1 MGSKERRA
9 REQHE
14 RRAHIL
20 EAAYAIAME
29 QGSWR
34 KITVRAVADRI
45 EYTHPTIYESFPN
58 KDAIL
63 RELLALGFAQL
74 HDALQTASPSEHAP
88 DRLHA
93 IAEAYWRFAFREP
106 VLYDLMH
113 TLDGVPFGTPDTPSA
128 ARAAF
133 AVLRD
138 AVAAVLPADTAQ
150 QVDLDGETDLL
161 WSTLHGLL
169 TLTLSG
175 RMAHGYDRATQLLQ
189 RAIDNLVLALQS
201 RSFER

>member
-14 RRAHIL
+14 RHAHIL
-20 EAAYAIAME
+20 EAAYAIAVE

-63 RELLALGFAQL
+63 RELLALGFARL
-74 HDALQTASPSEHAP
+74 HDALEAASTSEHAP
-88 DRLHA
+88 NRLHA
-93 IAEAYWRFAFREP
+93 IAGAYWRFAFREP

-113 TLDGVPFGTPDTPSA
+113 TLEGVPFGTSETPPA

-138 AVAAVLPADTAQ
+138 AVAAVLPTNTAQ

-161 WSTLHGLL
+161 WSMLHGLL

-175 RMAHGYDRATQLLQ
+175 RMAHGYDRATHLLQ
-189 RAIDNLVLALQS
+189 CAIDNLIRAW
-201 RSFER
+201 RSLPVTS